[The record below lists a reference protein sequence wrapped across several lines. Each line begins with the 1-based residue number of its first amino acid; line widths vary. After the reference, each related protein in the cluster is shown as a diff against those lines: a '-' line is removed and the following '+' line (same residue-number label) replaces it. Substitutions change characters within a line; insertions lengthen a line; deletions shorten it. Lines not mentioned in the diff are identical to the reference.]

1 MRRASSLEEEA
12 LGPEVLEL
20 WARTSEEHPQTVDGD
35 DRPSFRVKS
44 EQCLNN
50 NRQTYVGKIMR
61 VFHLGQRVLSSQKP
75 LCGRAVSLS
84 LAVLLECVGYRDRP
98 GTNQVKRTT

>member
-35 DRPSFRVKS
+35 DRPSK
-44 EQCLNN
+44 
-50 NRQTYVGKIMR
+50 
-61 VFHLGQRVLSSQKP
+61 
-75 LCGRAVSLS
+75 
-84 LAVLLECVGYRDRP
+84 
-98 GTNQVKRTT
+98 